1 MTALC
6 VAKYENS
13 KKNIHSKKYNCSV
26 ISCLTNAGPGILKRP
41 HVYVDIDT
49 CSKELNNTQYLRN
62 SIHMYSVSK
71 YADIVST
78 MCNGVFYN

>member
-13 KKNIHSKKYNCSV
+13 KKIFTAKNKNCSA
-26 ISCLTNAGPGILKRP
+26 ISCLTNAGAGILRRP

-49 CSKELNNTQYLRN
+49 CSSELNDTHIARLFKNFHTYVL
-62 SIHMYSVSK
+62 IL
-71 YADIVST
+71 
-78 MCNGVFYN
+78 